1 MKGKLVSNT
10 SYYLVD
16 STFLVDSLVIT
27 NLHHIS
33 FIGKGKD
40 KTNLEG
46 VDVSQADQVI
56 YWSLKC
62 FDLVNADNLVIKD
75 LQIRRFRRF
84 GLKAGST
91 SSNFLGHNLYIDSCG
106 WTAEIGEVLLF
117 PSAVKLFGDNGHLG
131 QTQIMESG
139 WDGMQIAGY
148 NVLFDSSTIY
158 WTGKDIPAAD
168 HQGDGIQVFKNPD
181 ISYTVNNVRIWK
193 SGRLIVK
200 NCNINTVEPKKS
212 GIEAGYIAPNV
223 DKPLVQA
230 YDSYIAGGKGIG
242 ITQSNDL
249 ISGEFYTDIQRCTI
263 VNLVFDRW
271 PLRIENWDA
280 GTPGKIDNNMFLC
293 PYNYPTGR
301 WPVYECS
308 TEEDA
313 VTYGSNRW
321 KIGNDLQND
330 FGYDFVLICPDQE

>member
-10 SYYLVD
+10 TYYLVD

-33 FIGKGKD
+33 FIGKGRD
-40 KTNLEG
+40 KTILEG

-56 YWSLKC
+56 YWSKKC

-91 SSNFLGHNLYIDSCG
+91 SSYFLRHNLYLDSCG

-139 WDGMQIAGY
+139 WDGMQVAGY

-181 ISYTVNNVRIWK
+181 ISYTVNNVVIWK

-200 NCNINTVEPKKS
+200 NCTINTVEPKKS

-223 DKPLVQA
+223 EKPLVQT

-249 ISGEFYTDIQRCTI
+249 LIGEFYTDVQNCTI
-263 VNLVFDRW
+263 VNLDPTRR
-271 PLRIENWDA
+271 PLRIEFYDS
-280 GTPGKIDNNMFLC
+280 GTLRIIKDNILICYPGFNPLLC
-293 PYNYPTGR
+293 PVGEYDTDP
-301 WPVYECS
+301 
-308 TEEDA
+308 DA
-313 VTYGSNRW
+313 VIYGSNRW
-321 KIGNDLQND
+321 MIGTEWQTPFCVDHNLV
-330 FGYDFVLICPDQE
+330 FVED

>member
-1 MKGKLVSNT
+1 MIDKQASST
-10 SYYLVD
+10 IYYLADSVFFVD
-16 STFLVDSLVIT
+16 SIIISNFNHL
-27 NLHHIS
+27 S
-33 FIGKGKD
+33 FIGQGPD
-40 KTNLEG
+40 VTILEG
-46 VDVSQADQVI
+46 IDTSKIEDTSN
-56 YWSLKC
+56 WSKKC
-62 FDLVNADNLVIKD
+62 FDLVNADNLVVKD

-139 WDGMQIAGY
+139 WDGMQVAGY

-181 ISYTVNNVRIWK
+181 ISYTVNNVMIWK

-200 NCNINTVEPKKS
+200 NCTINTVEQKKS

-223 DKPLVQA
+223 EKPLVQA

-249 ISGEFYTDIQRCTI
+249 ISGEFYTDIRRCTI
-263 VNLVFDRW
+263 VNLDF
-271 PLRIENWDA
+271 LRYPIRVENYDS
-280 GTPGKIDNNMFLC
+280 GTPGKIKDNLCLC
-293 PYNYPTGR
+293 PANYPDGQC
-301 WPVYECS
+301 PAGECNTLPNS
-308 TEEDA
+308 VD
-313 VTYGSNRW
+313 YDHNKW
-321 KIGNDLQND
+321 KIGDAFQVEFCSEEILD
-330 FGYDFVLICPDQE
+330 CTTED

>member
-10 SYYLVD
+10 TYYLVD

-33 FIGKGKD
+33 FIGKGRD
-40 KTNLEG
+40 KTILEG
-46 VDVSQADQVI
+46 VDVSQADLVI
-56 YWSLKC
+56 YWSNKC

-91 SSNFLGHNLYIDSCG
+91 SSYFLRHNLYLDSCG

-139 WDGMQIAGY
+139 WDGMQVAGY

-181 ISYTVNNVRIWK
+181 ISYTVNNVMIWK

-200 NCNINTVEPKKS
+200 NCTINTVEPKKS

-223 DKPLVQA
+223 EKPLVQT

-249 ISGEFYTDIQRCTI
+249 ISGDFYTDIQRCTI

-271 PLRIENWDA
+271 PLRIENYDS
-280 GTPGKIDNNMFLC
+280 GTPGKIKDNLCLC
-293 PYNYPTGR
+293 PSNYPQDCPAG
-301 WPVYECS
+301 ECNTLLNS
-308 TEEDA
+308 VDY
-313 VTYGSNRW
+313 VNNQW
-321 KIGNDLQND
+321 KIGDVLQAEFCSEEISD
-330 FGYDFVLICPDQE
+330 CTTED